1 MMYWHFGA
9 DVKAAE
15 GSGGRSLEG
24 ACQPRGTRR
33 GEDGGEEKE
42 QREEEAEVEGCYKYS
57 GEIWETVQ
65 EIGRAHV

>member
-15 GSGGRSLEG
+15 GSGGKGLRGSVPGERS
-24 ACQPRGTRR
+24 AR
-33 GEDGGEEKE
+33 EDGGEEKE
-42 QREEEAEVEGCYKYS
+42 QGEEEAEVEGCYKYS

-65 EIGRAHV
+65 DFHYL